1 MGAISVGMKSRV
13 LFFAF
18 TCGIFSE
25 VSRDKRV
32 TESLLEEM
40 SFDLDLEG

>member
-1 MGAISVGMKSRV
+1 MCAINVGMKSRV
-13 LFFAF
+13 LIFAL

-25 VSRDKRV
+25 VSGDKGV